1 MKDSYII
8 GLNVSNHDS
17 SACLL
22 KNGEI
27 ISFIEQER
35 ISRNKI
41 ALGEAPIDALK
52 VCLEKENISLEDVE
66 AIGVGMDWSY
76 RKEQYKEPK
85 TESDKYLRFNNPD
98 WYLPQSIFGEKRPP
112 IYPIRHHL
120 AHAASAFRISGF
132 ENSAVLVIDNRG
144 EDASTSLGI
153 VKKGEISFFKQLNIH
168 NSLGV
173 FYNRACRFTGLYGK
187 YREVGKFMG
196 LASYGLPILSM
207 PLAPSRDGKLFT
219 SLPNIEN
226 ETIYNSILFRTEQLN
241 DFFQKNCFPYESG
254 NIDEI
259 MSYANFAASAQ
270 KALEDVILDFVA
282 ELKEVTNLDN
292 LVLSGGVALNCSA
305 NGKIEKSGLFR
316 NIYVPP
322 FASDSGTAIGAA
334 LELNYQLHGKKQ
346 TEKPLS
352 FANLGIAYSENEI
365 LSELIKN
372 KKNITWTKEKDEK
385 LFKSVAQELADG
397 KIIGW
402 MQGKFEAGP
411 RALGNR
417 SILADPRKRK
427 SLIKLN
433 KIKQRE
439 MWRPIAPSVLK
450 EFYSDYFDGVTE
462 NKLFMNVA
470 TTIKKEKKRF
480 IPAVVH
486 VDGTARPQI
495 VPKNNEYYYK
505 LIKAFYDL
513 TNIPLICNT
522 SFNEKGIPLVNT
534 PSDAINCFLRTDID
548 ILVIE
553 NYVIKKSESSK

>member
-1 MKDSYII
+1 
-8 GLNVSNHDS
+8 
-17 SACLL
+17 
-22 KNGEI
+22 
-27 ISFIEQER
+27 
-35 ISRNKI
+35 
-41 ALGEAPIDALK
+41 
-52 VCLEKENISLEDVE
+52 
-66 AIGVGMDWSY
+66 
-76 RKEQYKEPK
+76 
-85 TESDKYLRFNNPD
+85 
-98 WYLPQSIFGEKRPP
+98 
-112 IYPIRHHL
+112 
-120 AHAASAFRISGF
+120 
-132 ENSAVLVIDNRG
+132 
-144 EDASTSLGI
+144 
-153 VKKGEISFFKQLNIH
+153 
-168 NSLGV
+168 
-173 FYNRACRFTGLYGK
+173 
-187 YREVGKFMG
+187 MG
-196 LASYGLPILSM
+196 LASYGLPILPM
-207 PLAPSRDGKLFT
+207 PLTPSRDGKLFT

-226 ETIYNSILFRTEQLN
+226 ETIYNSIQFRTEQLN
-241 DFFQKNCFPYESG
+241 DFFQKNCFPYEYG

-305 NGKIEKSGLFR
+305 NGKIEKSGLFK

-365 LSELIKN
+365 LLELIKN
-372 KKNITWTKEKDEK
+372 KKSITWTKEKDDK
-385 LFKSVAQELADG
+385 FFKSVARELADG

-450 EFYSDYFDGVTE
+450 EFYTDFFDGVAE
-462 NKLFMNVA
+462 NKLFMNIA
-470 TTIKKEKKRF
+470 TTVRKEKMRF

-495 VPKNNEYYYK
+495 VPKENEQYYK
-505 LIKAFYDL
+505 LIKAFYEL